1 MGLGEGADAAEEVW
15 QPRAS
20 VYIGEKE
27 WDEGEG
33 DDERD
38 EILAEERMNVCPAI
52 HTLIYRIAIASE
64 RGRMC
69 SRLSKRRRRMVSVL
83 HCGAAAKGI
92 N

>member
-33 DDERD
+33 YDERD

-52 HTLIYRIAIASE
+52 QQCTMLLAEHPDI
-64 RGRMC
+64 M
-69 SRLSKRRRRMVSVL
+69 L
-83 HCGAAAKGI
+83 HNLQVPAVKNGEAVPK
-92 N
+92 